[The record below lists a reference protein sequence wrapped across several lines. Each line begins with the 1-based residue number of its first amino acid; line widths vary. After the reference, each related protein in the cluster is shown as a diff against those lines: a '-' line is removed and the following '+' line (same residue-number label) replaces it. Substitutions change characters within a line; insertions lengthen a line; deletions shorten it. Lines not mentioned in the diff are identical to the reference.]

1 MISLK
6 ERSADMSPPGFTF
19 VTAVGTA
26 GLSETAAKEM
36 RSHVTKSNF
45 AKRRERLARKRKE
58 AADKTVRELPP
69 KEPEKN
75 LVTVKCGS
83 DHPKPPSQQT
93 YGDSYTRYLSSKWSL
108 LFLDGSKYPAT
119 ANEAAWVRLLLSEPA
134 LVESSMA
141 FGVRHWSLDREYQQ
155 VACDHF
161 SKATE
166 NIIQRIASGQGTS
179 DAVLA
184 SVLTMAFGER
194 LVNNHLAWNVHIDG
208 AVQLVNERILQGL
221 PTLPPMLKTILTVDI
236 TNDVFGFP
244 RFYHKKFID
253 TARTAQDDRFSS
265 LVRLAD
271 VCDNL
276 ACWMQT
282 IDESRIR
289 PRESRF
295 MMEHIVQPM
304 HDILSQSQ
312 AIREDSDVAAQAS
325 CITIELIIYLS
336 WSSLSRINLT
346 SVASELKD
354 AICASQF
361 RPCRYSDLTSCQLM
375 IGAIAADKG
384 SPTRAWFMDR
394 MSNAWRIVK
403 SRGCNDV
410 MDILRSNMR
419 LKTSLE
425 SQFRSLWMELDSQ
438 SRQQVE

>member
-1 MISLK
+1 
-6 ERSADMSPPGFTF
+6 MSPPRFTF

-36 RSHVTKSNF
+36 RSHVTRSNF
-45 AKRRERLARKRKE
+45 AKRRARLTRKRTE
-58 AADKTVRELPP
+58 ATGRTAHQLPL
-69 KEPEKN
+69 EKLERN
-75 LVTVKCGS
+75 IFTAKGGS
-83 DHPKPPSQQT
+83 ASSQAPFRQT

-141 FGVRHWSLDREYQQ
+141 FGLRHWSPDAEYQQ
-155 VACDHF
+155 AACDHF

-166 NIIQRIASGQGTS
+166 NIIQRIGSGQGTS

-194 LVNNHLAWNVHIDG
+194 LVHNNLAWNVHIDG
-208 AVQLVNERILQGL
+208 AVQMVNERIARGL

-244 RFYHKKFID
+244 RFYHKKFINA
-253 TARTAQDDRFSS
+253 ARKAQDDRCSS
-265 LVRLAD
+265 LIRLAH
-271 VCDNL
+271 VCENL
-276 ACWMQT
+276 VNWMQSV
-282 IDESRIR
+282 DESRIH
-289 PRESRF
+289 PQKSGF

-304 HDILSQSQ
+304 HDILSQAR
-312 AIREDSDVAAQAS
+312 AIRDDSDVAAQAS

-336 WSSLSRINLT
+336 WSSLSGINLT
-346 SVASELKD
+346 AVASELKD

-361 RPCRYSDLTSCQLM
+361 RPCCYSDLTSCQFM

-394 MSNAWRIVK
+394 MRSAWRIVK
-403 SRGCNDV
+403 SRGCNEV
-410 MDILRSNMR
+410 MDILGKNMR
-419 LKTSLE
+419 LNTRLE
-425 SQFRSLWMELDSQ
+425 SQFRSLWVELDSE
-438 SRQQVE
+438 SVRQVE